1 MTAAQFEVLPSATKT
16 ENGAVEL
23 YMNQPNPF
31 IEMTLLRFLLPA
43 ATFACIRIFDGMGA
57 EVASKQGDFG
67 PGENHVVLH
76 RADLKDSGLY
86 TCRLETPYG
95 TASRIIMMY

>member
-1 MTAAQFEVLPSATKT
+1 MTAAQFEVLPELSKT
-16 ENGAVEL
+16 DSGSVEL

-43 ATFACIRIFDGMGA
+43 AAFACIRIFDSAGA
-57 EVASKQGDFG
+57 EVVAKQGNFNS
-67 PGENHVVLH
+67 GENHVVLH

-95 TASRIIMMY
+95 TANRIIMMY

>member
-1 MTAAQFEVLPSATKT
+1 MTAAQFEVIPGISKT

-43 ATFACIRIFDGMGA
+43 AAYIAIRIFDSTGA
-57 EVASKQGDFG
+57 EVTSKHGNFTA
-67 PGENHVVLH
+67 GENHMVLH
-76 RADLKDSGLY
+76 RADLKESGLY
-86 TCRLETPYG
+86 TCRLETPFG
-95 TASRIIMMY
+95 TANRIIMMY